1 MSTIKYNYLMT
12 RKKILKSKSN
22 ITNNKSMSSLTLDHV
37 NEDCVK
43 KLNSTSFDKRGL
55 EKEYLLT
62 YKFKTRNSTDIKQS
76 LLKEAKVSIDR
87 EAGRN
92 ELTRY
97 IILPIAHEIEKGIF
111 EFALT
116 HVTTN
121 RLQDHYVGMTYDDKL
136 LDICA
141 NLDQTNKKINNTT
154 LLPMLYDV
162 TFNPYFTAF
171 LLPEQLHP
179 KKWID
184 IVKKK
189 QIRDEAI
196 NTQPYS
202 DMYTCAKCHES
213 KFKISEIQLR
223 CADEPTNKICQCMVC
238 FHTFIK

>member
-1 MSTIKYNYLMT
+1 MG
-12 RKKILKSKSN
+12 RKKILKPETTIS
-22 ITNNKSMSSLTLDHV
+22 NNKSMTKLTIDEINKECL
-37 NEDCVK
+37 K

-62 YKFKTRNSTDIKQS
+62 YKFKTRNSTDIKIS
-76 LLKEAKVSIDR
+76 LLKEAKCLINR
-87 EAGRN
+87 NLGRN
-92 ELTRY
+92 ELTKHV
-97 IILPIAHEIEKGIF
+97 IFPIAYEIERGIF

-116 HVTTN
+116 HITVN
-121 RLQDHYVGMTYDDKL
+121 RLQDHYVGMVYEDKL

-141 NLDQTNKKINNTT
+141 NLDQNNKKINNTT

-162 TFNPYFTAF
+162 SFNPYFTAF

-184 IVKKK
+184 VVKKK

-202 DMYTCAKCHES
+202 DIYTCAKCHEK

-223 CADEPTNKICQCMVC
+223 CADEPTNRICQCMVC

>member
-1 MSTIKYNYLMT
+1 MVY
-12 RKKILKSKSN
+12 KKILKPETNISN
-22 ITNNKSMSSLTLDHV
+22 NNKLMLSLTLNTI
-37 NEDCVK
+37 NEECLK
-43 KLNSTSFDKRGL
+43 KSNQTIFDKRGF

-62 YKFKTRNSTDIKQS
+62 YKFKTKNSTDIKLS
-76 LLKEAKVSIDR
+76 LLNEAKNSINR
-87 EAGRN
+87 EAGKN
-92 ELTRY
+92 ELTKY
-97 IILPIAHEIEKGIF
+97 IILPIAYEIEKGIF

-116 HVTTN
+116 HITTN
-121 RLQDHYVGMTYDDKL
+121 RLQDHYVGIIYYDKL

-141 NLDQTNKKINNTT
+141 NLDKTNKKINNTT
-154 LLPMLYDV
+154 LLSMLCDV

-202 DMYTCAKCHES
+202 DIYTCAKCHES

-223 CADEPTNKICQCMVC
+223 CADEPTNRICQCMVC

>member
-1 MSTIKYNYLMT
+1 MT
-12 RKKILKSKSN
+12 LTKILKSESN
-22 ITNNKSMSSLTLDHV
+22 ITINNNKSMLSLTLA
-37 NEDCVK
+37 NITEDCLK
-43 KLNSTSFDKRGL
+43 KLNFTSFDKRGL
-55 EKEYLLT
+55 EREYLLT
-62 YKFKTRNSTDIKQS
+62 YKFKTRNSTDIKLP
-76 LLKEAKVSIDR
+76 LLKEATVSINR

-92 ELTRY
+92 ELNRY
-97 IILPIAHEIEKGIF
+97 IILPIAYEIEKGIF

-116 HVTTN
+116 HITTN
-121 RLQDHYVGMTYDDKL
+121 RLQYHYVGMIYDDKL

-141 NLDQTNKKINNTT
+141 NLDKSNTKINNTT
-154 LLPMLYDV
+154 LLSMLYDI

-179 KKWID
+179 KKWIN

-189 QIRDEAI
+189 QIRDDAI

-202 DMYTCAKCHES
+202 DMYTCSKCHES

-223 CADEPTNKICQCMVC
+223 CADEPTNRICQCMVC